1 MPWPVPPDSFS
12 HGYAVPAPSKRE
24 LFDRVIFRLSNQ
36 SYGRGFF
43 FRSVVGARIARL
55 LFMQNPGFAHF
66 LLHDKI
72 RPARRKADSNYL

>member
-1 MPWPVPPDSFS
+1 MGVVS
-12 HGYAVPAPSKRE
+12 
-24 LFDRVIFRLSNQ
+24 
-36 SYGRGFF
+36 F

-55 LFMQNPGFAHF
+55 LFMQNSGFAHF